1 MAAQVGQRRRDGA
14 GRDGTAAGSAS
25 PPRVFP
31 RGGLGRGRGESR
43 TGGVGGWG
51 EQNQVVEAL
60 REEKLAGAAP
70 VGAERRGPARTGP
83 ARSAPRLPRA
93 LRRPY
98 RRGAGQRGSTG
109 RGPLRQAARGNRRW
123 GFSGSLPPSRLWDL
137 WAPRCLPEAP
147 SSPAEGGPAGVETLL
162 ALHEQMVE
170 IAAKLRIS
178 ARGVIHGCRCSM
190 YIDA

>member
-1 MAAQVGQRRRDGA
+1 M
-14 GRDGTAAGSAS
+14 GRDGTAAEGSS

-43 TGGVGGWG
+43 TWERGG

-70 VGAERRGPARTGP
+70 VGAERRGPPRTGP
-83 ARSAPRLPRA
+83 NRPGPLRSAPRLPRA
-93 LRRPY
+93 LGRLH

-123 GFSGSLPPSRLWDL
+123 GFSGSLPPSRLWVL

-162 ALHEQMVE
+162 SLHEQMVE